1 MLGRKDEAAVPTN
14 VTRITRAIS
23 QFDKKSHPQVVYYQA
38 GVGTGIGLRAKLFGG
53 GTGEGLSENIREA
66 YGFLAHNYFDS
77 QDASKNVVRDSIFL
91 IGFSRGS
98 FTARSLGGLIASL
111 GLLKKSK
118 MQYFYMIFKDWE
130 NAGNPD
136 YTPTFL
142 KERFEKNGFD
152 PNIIPAAPKSYTP
165 REDIENYLR
174 KYRAI
179 LTNALTQ
186 EVTIKAIGVWDTV
199 GSLGIPVSPWVN
211 KALSFLHLPSVP
223 TYMHEYKWY
232 DTTIDDHVKNAFHA
246 LGLDERRT
254 PFSPAVWSRPRG
266 TRTNLKQVWFP
277 GSHSNIGGGY
287 ADTAMSDITL
297 AWMMDQLSGGGPEAQ
312 KRDGFSWEDWI
323 KFEDGYIGEQYVANQ
338 AWYDDEMGGK
348 RRVWSTGTIY
358 NSSAFPFNLFGFSGT
373 TRSPGLYH
381 RTDYDTGKI
390 DPDTLLE
397 DTNEYIHASVRER
410 IAHHG
415 FTTEQEASAYLPPKW
430 KWFPQDLHM
439 PTPGLY
445 KSQDGP
451 LKHWTQSSGD
461 QYRDAVPGNNDN
473 APKWIYEGPPEK
485 TNYHTARGMPE
496 DRLQPG
502 GYEIMLLRN
511 WSEIAHDVEARNRG
525 EHAWDGVRE
534 QGRE

>member
-1 MLGRKDEAAVPTN
+1 
-14 VTRITRAIS
+14 
-23 QFDKKSHPQVVYYQA
+23 
-38 GVGTGIGLRAKLFGG
+38 
-53 GTGEGLSENIREA
+53 
-66 YGFLAHNYFDS
+66 
-77 QDASKNVVRDSIFL
+77 
-91 IGFSRGS
+91 
-98 FTARSLGGLIASL
+98 
-111 GLLKKSK
+111 
-118 MQYFYMIFKDWE
+118 

-142 KERFEKNGFD
+142 KERFEKNGLD
-152 PNIIPAAPKSYTP
+152 PNIVPAAPKSYTP
-165 REDIENYLR
+165 REDIEDYLR

-179 LTNALTQ
+179 LMNPEYWGGETLTQ
-186 EVTIKAIGVWDTV
+186 EVTIKAIGVWETV

-211 KALSFLHLPSVP
+211 KALSVLHLPSVP
-223 TYMHEYKWY
+223 TYIHEYKWY
-232 DTTIDDHVKNAFHA
+232 DTTIDNHVKNAFHA

-266 TRTNLKQVWFP
+266 TGTNLKQVWFP
-277 GSHSNIGGGY
+277 GSHSNLGGGY

-312 KRDGFSWEDWI
+312 KLDDFSWEDWI

-338 AWYDDEMGGK
+338 AWYDDEMEGK

-410 IAHHG
+410 IARRR

-430 KWFPQDLHM
+430 KWFPQNLHM

-445 KSQDGP
+445 KPQDGP
-451 LKHWTQSSGD
+451 LKHWTLSSGG
-461 QYRDAVPGNNDN
+461 QYRDDVSGNNDN
-473 APKWIYEGPPEK
+473 TPRWIYEGPREK
-485 TNYHTARGMPE
+485 TNYSAARGMPE

-511 WSEIAHDVEARNRG
+511 WSDIAQNVEARNKG
-525 EHAWDGVRE
+525 EDAWDGV
-534 QGRE
+534 